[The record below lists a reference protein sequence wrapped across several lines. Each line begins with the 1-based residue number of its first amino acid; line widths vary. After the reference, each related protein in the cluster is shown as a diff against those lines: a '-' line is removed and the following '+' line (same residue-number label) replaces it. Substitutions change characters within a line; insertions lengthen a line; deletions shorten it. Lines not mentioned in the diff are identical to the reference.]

1 MTGRLAALSRG
12 YLDTPAPEQRSPF
25 SRGLQRETKRAAVL
39 SCAAKLFNTKGARST
54 TLADVA
60 SRLGLTKTSLYYYVA
75 TKEDLIYQCYEA
87 NIRQAHAQL
96 DRAEQ
101 AEGSAVDCLMTFLES
116 QIATTLRSLDGEG
129 DYFAAPLEVAAL
141 KPEHRDALEE
151 EYRRLLRRL
160 IVLLNEGIDAG
171 HIRACNPVVTIRA
184 IVGALDWSFY
194 WLYEM
199 PREEADQVIGVLRD
213 LFTHGLFSSTE
224 PALAANASVGQ
235 TLAPDD
241 EAFDRETQNRL
252 KQEAF
257 LKAGTRCFNQKGF
270 SGTSL
275 DEIAEQLQVSKG
287 AFYYHFANK
296 EALLTQC
303 FDYTLD
309 QLERVVAGIEQMEAG
324 PTERLET
331 ACRQIFALQNTDQG
345 PLVHFNAITALP
357 PAVRQR
363 LLARLATVHSTLETY
378 IEQGIKA
385 SQFRDIPPVIVI
397 QLLTGALNAA
407 MDLDAWQT
415 IEDIDQSAG
424 DYFSV
429 FFYGLAA
436 SQPHHSQPQ
445 Y

>member
-1 MTGRLAALSRG
+1 MARPGPALLKDI
-12 YLDTPAPEQRSPF
+12 LDTSTPTNRSPF

-75 TKEDLIYQCYEA
+75 TKEDLIYQCYDA
-87 NIRQAHAQL
+87 NMRQAHDQL
-96 DRAEQ
+96 DRAE
-101 AEGSAVDCLMTFLES
+101 ATHEDATKCLMAFLES
-116 QIATTLRSLDGEG
+116 QINTTLRSLDGEG
-129 DYFAAPLEVAAL
+129 DFYAAPLEVASL
-141 KPEHRDALEE
+141 KAEHREVLEE

-160 IVLLNEGIDAG
+160 IDLLNRGIEAG
-171 HIRACNPVVTIRA
+171 QIQPCNPVVTIRA

-199 PREEADQVIGVLRD
+199 PREQARGVVNVLRD
-213 LFTHGLFSSTE
+213 LLTHGLLASPERAESSDAVTIPPL
-224 PALAANASVGQ
+224 PAE
-235 TLAPDD
+235 D
-241 EAFDRETQNRL
+241 EAFDREAQNRL

-309 QLERVVAGIEQMEAG
+309 QLEQAVARIEQLEA
-324 PTERLET
+324 PPAAKLEA
-331 ACRQIFALQNTDQG
+331 ACRHIFVLQNSDQG

-357 PAVRQR
+357 PEVRQR
-363 LLARLATVHSTLETY
+363 LLGRLTSVHATLENY
-378 IEQGIKA
+378 LAQAAEA
-385 SQFRDIPPVIVI
+385 RQFRNIPPGIVI
-397 QLLTGALNAA
+397 QLLTGALNAS
-407 MDLDAWQT
+407 MDLDAWQP
-415 IEDIDQSAG
+415 IDDLDQSAG
-424 DYFSV
+424 DYFAV
-429 FFYGLAA
+429 FFSGLSLPKTA
-436 SQPHHSQPQ
+436 
-445 Y
+445 

>member
-1 MTGRLAALSRG
+1 MAAPKPALLKEI
-12 YLDTPAPEQRSPF
+12 LDTSTPANRSPF

-75 TKEDLIYQCYEA
+75 TKEDLIYQCYDA
-87 NIRQAHAQL
+87 NMRQAHDQL
-96 DRAEQ
+96 DRAEETH
-101 AEGSAVDCLMTFLES
+101 EGAIECLMAFLES
-116 QIATTLRSLDGEG
+116 QINTTLRSLDGEG
-129 DYFAAPLEVAAL
+129 DFYAAPLEVASL
-141 KPEHRDALEE
+141 KAEHREVLEE

-160 IVLLNEGIDAG
+160 IDLLNRGIEAG
-171 HIRACNPVVTIRA
+171 QIRPCNPVITIRA
-184 IVGALDWSFY
+184 IIGALDWSFY

-199 PREEADQVIGVLRD
+199 PREQARGVVNALRD
-213 LFTHGLFSSTE
+213 LLTHGLISSPERPAGGEAAAIPPFSPE
-224 PALAANASVGQ
+224 
-235 TLAPDD
+235 D
-241 EAFDRETQNRL
+241 EAFDREAQNRL

-309 QLERVVAGIEQMEAG
+309 QLEQVVARIEQLEA
-324 PTERLET
+324 PAAAKLET
-331 ACRQIFALQNTDQG
+331 ACRHIFALQNSDQG

-357 PAVRQR
+357 PEVRQR
-363 LLARLATVHSTLETY
+363 LLARLASVHATLENYVALAAETL
-378 IEQGIKA
+378 E
-385 SQFRDIPPVIVI
+385 FRDIPPGIVI

-407 MDLDAWQT
+407 MDLDAWQP
-415 IEDIDQSAG
+415 IDDINHSAG
-424 DYFSV
+424 EYCSV
-429 FFYGLAA
+429 FFSGLA
-436 SQPHHSQPQ
+436 SPSHLQ
-445 Y
+445 

>member
-1 MTGRLAALSRG
+1 VEHLNP
-12 YLDTPAPEQRSPF
+12 DQRSPF

-75 TKEDLIYQCYEA
+75 NKEDLIYQCYEA
-87 NIRQAHAQL
+87 NVRQAHAQL
-96 DRAEQ
+96 DAAERDADAPLDQ
-101 AEGSAVDCLMTFLES
+101 LLYFLES
-116 QIATTLRSLDGEG
+116 QVATTLRSLDGEG
-129 DYFAAPLEVAAL
+129 DFYAAPLEVASLTAG
-141 KPEHRDALEE
+141 HRQALEE
-151 EYRRLLRRL
+151 GYRRLLRRL
-160 IVLLNEGIDAG
+160 IELMQWGIRQG
-171 HIRACNPVVTIRA
+171 TIRPCNPVVTIRA
-184 IVGALDWSFY
+184 ILGALDWSFY

-199 PREEADQVIGVLRD
+199 PREEATTVSDVLRD
-213 LFTHGLFSSTE
+213 LFSNGLLASTGISE
-224 PALAANASVGQ
+224 TEALPSPEHLPV
-235 TLAPDD
+235 D
-241 EAFDRETQNRL
+241 EDVFDRDTQNRL

-309 QLERVVAGIEQMEAG
+309 QLERVMARVASLDGSPVMK
-324 PTERLET
+324 LEV
-331 ACRQIFALQNTDQG
+331 ACRQIFSLQNSDQG

-363 LLARLATVHSTLETY
+363 LLTRLGSVHGTLEHF
-378 IEQGIKA
+378 IEEA
-385 SQFRDIPPVIVI
+385 VRERQFRPVPAGIVI

-407 MDLDAWQT
+407 MDLEEWQS
-415 IEDIDQSAG
+415 IESVERSAG

-429 FFYGLAA
+429 FFRGL
-436 SQPHHSQPQ
+436 QPTPSPQ
-445 Y
+445 

>member
-1 MTGRLAALSRG
+1 M
-12 YLDTPAPEQRSPF
+12 DTPTPEQRSPF

-54 TLADVA
+54 TLSDVA

-96 DRAEQ
+96 DWAEQ
-101 AEGSAVDCLMTFLES
+101 AEGSAVDCLMAFLES

-141 KPEHRDALEE
+141 KPEHRDTLEE

-160 IVLLNEGIDAG
+160 IVLLNNGIDAG
-171 HIRACNPVVTIRA
+171 HIRACNPVVTMRA

-199 PREEADQVIGVLRD
+199 PREEANKVIGVLRD
-213 LFTHGLFSSTE
+213 LFTHGLFSSSK
-224 PALAANASVGQ
+224 PALAGNAPVGK

-309 QLERVVAGIEQMEAG
+309 QLERVVAGIEQMDAG
-324 PTERLET
+324 PVERLET

-363 LLARLATVHSTLETY
+363 LLARLTTVHSTLETY
-378 IEQGIKA
+378 IEQGISA
-385 SQFRDIPPVIVI
+385 SQFRNIQPGIVI

-415 IEDIDQSAG
+415 VEDIDQSAG

>member
-1 MTGRLAALSRG
+1 MTPPGQIDPIAPVEQ
-12 YLDTPAPEQRSPF
+12 LDPKQRSPF

-75 TKEDLIYQCYEA
+75 TKEDLIYQCYNA
-87 NIRQAHAQL
+87 NVRQAHGQL
-96 DRAEQ
+96 DAAEQ
-101 AEGSAVDCLMTFLES
+101 FTEAPLDCLMYFLES
-116 QIATTLRSLDGEG
+116 QIATTLRALDNAG
-129 DYFAAPLEVAAL
+129 DFYAAPLEVASLAT
-141 KPEHRDALEE
+141 EHRQALEE

-160 IVLLNEGIDAG
+160 IDLMQQGINQG
-171 HIRACNPVVTIRA
+171 HIRPCNPVVTLRA
-184 IVGALDWSFY
+184 ILGALDWSFY

-199 PREEADQVIGVLRD
+199 PREEAVTVSSVIRD
-213 LFTHGLFSSTE
+213 LFSHGLLAS
-224 PALAANASVGQ
+224 PAQ
-235 TLAPDD
+235 TQTNSLPDL
-241 EAFDRETQNRL
+241 EALTADDDIFDRDTQNRL

-275 DEIAEQLQVSKG
+275 DEIAQQLQVSKG

-309 QLERVVAGIEQMEAG
+309 
-324 PTERLET
+324 RLEQVMARVAALEGSPVT
-331 ACRQIFALQNTDQG
+331 KLEVACRHIFTLQNSDQG
-345 PLVHFNAITALP
+345 PLVHFNAITSLP

-363 LLARLATVHSTLETY
+363 LLARLDAVHGVLEHFITD
-378 IEQGIKA
+378 GI
-385 SQFRDIPPVIVI
+385 QQQLFRPVPAAIVI

-407 MDLDAWQT
+407 MDLAAWQS
-415 IEDIDQSAG
+415 IDSVEQSAS

-429 FFYGLAA
+429 FLHGLKTNTRT
-436 SQPHHSQPQ
+436 Q
-445 Y
+445 

>member
-1 MTGRLAALSRG
+1 MARPGPALLKDI
-12 YLDTPAPEQRSPF
+12 LDTSIPTNRSPF

-75 TKEDLIYQCYEA
+75 TKEDLIYQCYDA
-87 NIRQAHAQL
+87 NMRQAHDQL
-96 DRAEQ
+96 DRAE
-101 AEGSAVDCLMTFLES
+101 AAHEDATKCLMAFLES
-116 QIATTLRSLDGEG
+116 QINTTLRSLDGEG
-129 DYFAAPLEVAAL
+129 DFYAAPLEVASL
-141 KPEHRDALEE
+141 KAEHREVLEE

-160 IVLLNEGIDAG
+160 IDLLNRGIEAG
-171 HIRACNPVVTIRA
+171 QIRPCNPVVTIRA

-199 PREEADQVIGVLRD
+199 PREQARGVVNVLRD
-213 LFTHGLFSSTE
+213 LLTHGLLASPERAEGSDAVTIPPL
-224 PALAANASVGQ
+224 PAE
-235 TLAPDD
+235 D
-241 EAFDRETQNRL
+241 EAFDREAQNRL

-309 QLERVVAGIEQMEAG
+309 QLEQAVARIEQLEA
-324 PTERLET
+324 PPAAKLEA
-331 ACRQIFALQNTDQG
+331 ACRHIFVLQNSDQG

-357 PAVRQR
+357 PEVRQR
-363 LLARLATVHSTLETY
+363 LLGRLTSVHATLENY
-378 IEQGIKA
+378 LAQAAEA
-385 SQFRDIPPVIVI
+385 RQFRDIPPGIVI
-397 QLLTGALNAA
+397 QLLTGALNAS
-407 MDLDAWQT
+407 MDLDAWQP
-415 IEDIDQSAG
+415 IDDLDQSAG
-424 DYFSV
+424 DYFAV
-429 FFYGLAA
+429 FFSGLSLPKTA
-436 SQPHHSQPQ
+436 
-445 Y
+445 

>member
-1 MTGRLAALSRG
+1 MAAPKPALLKEI
-12 YLDTPAPEQRSPF
+12 LDTSTPANRSPF

-75 TKEDLIYQCYEA
+75 TKEDLIYQCYDA
-87 NIRQAHAQL
+87 NMRQAHDQL
-96 DRAEQ
+96 DRAKETH
-101 AEGSAVDCLMTFLES
+101 EGAIECLMAFLES
-116 QIATTLRSLDGEG
+116 QINTTLRSLDGEG
-129 DYFAAPLEVAAL
+129 DFYAAPLEVASL
-141 KPEHRDALEE
+141 KAEHREVLEE

-160 IVLLNEGIDAG
+160 IDLLNRGIEAG
-171 HIRACNPVVTIRA
+171 QIRPCNPVITIRA
-184 IVGALDWSFY
+184 IIGALDWSFY

-199 PREEADQVIGVLRD
+199 PREQARGVVNALRD
-213 LFTHGLFSSTE
+213 LLTHGLMSSPERPAGGDAAAIPPFSPE
-224 PALAANASVGQ
+224 
-235 TLAPDD
+235 D
-241 EAFDRETQNRL
+241 EAFDREAQNRL

-309 QLERVVAGIEQMEAG
+309 QLEQVVARIEQLEA
-324 PTERLET
+324 PAAAKLET
-331 ACRQIFALQNTDQG
+331 ACRHIFALQNSDQG

-357 PAVRQR
+357 PEVRQR
-363 LLARLATVHSTLETY
+363 LLARLASVHATLENYVALAAETL
-378 IEQGIKA
+378 E
-385 SQFRDIPPVIVI
+385 FRDIPPGIAI

-407 MDLDAWQT
+407 MDLDAWQP
-415 IEDIDQSAG
+415 IDDINHSAG
-424 DYFSV
+424 EYFSV
-429 FFYGLAA
+429 FFSGLA
-436 SQPHHSQPQ
+436 SPSHLQ
-445 Y
+445 

>member
-1 MTGRLAALSRG
+1 MAAPKPALLKEI
-12 YLDTPAPEQRSPF
+12 LDTSTPANRSPF

-75 TKEDLIYQCYEA
+75 TKEDLIYQCYDA
-87 NIRQAHAQL
+87 NMRQAHDQL
-96 DRAEQ
+96 DRAKETH
-101 AEGSAVDCLMTFLES
+101 EGAIECLMAFLES
-116 QIATTLRSLDGEG
+116 QINTTLRSLDGEG
-129 DYFAAPLEVAAL
+129 DFYAAPLEVASL
-141 KPEHRDALEE
+141 KAEHREVLEE

-160 IVLLNEGIDAG
+160 IDLLNRGIEAG
-171 HIRACNPVVTIRA
+171 QIRPCNPVITIRA
-184 IVGALDWSFY
+184 IIGALDWSFY

-199 PREEADQVIGVLRD
+199 PREQARGVENALRD
-213 LFTHGLFSSTE
+213 LLTHGLISSPERPAGGEAAAIPPFSPE
-224 PALAANASVGQ
+224 
-235 TLAPDD
+235 D
-241 EAFDRETQNRL
+241 EAFDREAQNRL

-309 QLERVVAGIEQMEAG
+309 QLEQVVARIEQLEA
-324 PTERLET
+324 PAAAKLET
-331 ACRQIFALQNTDQG
+331 ACRHIFALQNSDQG

-357 PAVRQR
+357 PEVRQR
-363 LLARLATVHSTLETY
+363 LLARLASVHATLENYVALAAATL
-378 IEQGIKA
+378 E
-385 SQFRDIPPVIVI
+385 FRDIPPGIVI

-407 MDLDAWQT
+407 MDLDAWQP
-415 IEDIDQSAG
+415 IDDINHSAG
-424 DYFSV
+424 EYFSV
-429 FFYGLAA
+429 FFSGLA
-436 SQPHHSQPQ
+436 SPSHLQ
-445 Y
+445 

>member
-1 MTGRLAALSRG
+1 MARPGPALLKDI
-12 YLDTPAPEQRSPF
+12 LDTSTPTNRSPF

-75 TKEDLIYQCYEA
+75 TKEDLIYQCYDA
-87 NIRQAHAQL
+87 NMRQAHDQL
-96 DRAEQ
+96 DRAE
-101 AEGSAVDCLMTFLES
+101 AAYEDATECLVAFLGS
-116 QIATTLRSLDGEG
+116 QINTTLRSLDGE
-129 DYFAAPLEVAAL
+129 DDFYAAPLEVASL
-141 KPEHRDALEE
+141 KAEHREVLEE

-160 IVLLNEGIDAG
+160 IDLLNRGIEAG
-171 HIRACNPVVTIRA
+171 QIRPCNPVATIRA

-199 PREEADQVIGVLRD
+199 PREQARGVGNVLRD
-213 LFTHGLFSSTE
+213 LLTRGLLASPERAEGSDAVTIPPL
-224 PALAANASVGQ
+224 PAE
-235 TLAPDD
+235 D
-241 EAFDRETQNRL
+241 EAFDREAQNRL

-309 QLERVVAGIEQMEAG
+309 QLEQVVARIEQLAAPPAAKLEA
-324 PTERLET
+324 
-331 ACRQIFALQNTDQG
+331 ACRHIFVLQNSDQG

-357 PAVRQR
+357 PEVRQR
-363 LLARLATVHSTLETY
+363 LLGRLASVHATLENY
-378 IEQGIKA
+378 VAQAAEA
-385 SQFRDIPPVIVI
+385 RQFRDIPPGIVI
-397 QLLTGALNAA
+397 QLLTGALNAS
-407 MDLDAWQT
+407 MDLDAWQP
-415 IEDIDQSAG
+415 IDDLDQSAG
-424 DYFSV
+424 DYFAV
-429 FFYGLAA
+429 FFSGLSLPKTA
-436 SQPHHSQPQ
+436 
-445 Y
+445 

>member
-1 MTGRLAALSRG
+1 MNTS
-12 YLDTPAPEQRSPF
+12 TSTNQSPF

-75 TKEDLIYQCYEA
+75 TKEDLIYQCYDA
-87 NIRQAHAQL
+87 NMRQAHEQL
-96 DRAEQ
+96 DQ
-101 AEGSAVDCLMTFLES
+101 AEKTHEGATECLMRFLES
-116 QIATTLRSLDGEG
+116 QISTTLRSLDGEG
-129 DYFAAPLEVAAL
+129 DFYAAPLEVASL
-141 KPEHRDALEE
+141 KSEHREALQA

-160 IVLLNEGIDAG
+160 IDLLNLGIEAG
-171 HIRACNPVVTIRA
+171 QIRPCNPVITIRA

-199 PREEADQVIGVLRD
+199 PREQARGVIDELRD
-213 LFTHGLFSSTE
+213 LFTHGLLSSSEQRDSHTDAE
-224 PALAANASVGQ
+224 MLPIAAE
-235 TLAPDD
+235 D
-241 EAFDRETQNRL
+241 EAFDREAQNRL

-303 FDYTLD
+303 FDYSLD
-309 QLERVVAGIEQMEAG
+309 QLEQLVASIEQLEAS
-324 PTERLET
+324 PAAKLEA
-331 ACRQIFALQNTDQG
+331 ACRHIFTLQNSDQG
-345 PLVHFNAITALP
+345 PLLHFNAITALP

-363 LLARLATVHSTLETY
+363 LLARVASVHTTLETY
-378 IEQGIKA
+378 VEQAIRDQ
-385 SQFRDIPPVIVI
+385 QFRDLHPGIVI
-397 QLLTGALNAA
+397 QLLTGALNAS
-407 MDLDAWQT
+407 MDLDAWQP
-415 IEDIDQSAG
+415 IDDLDQSAG
-424 DYFSV
+424 DYFAV
-429 FFYGLAA
+429 FFSGL
-436 SQPHHSQPQ
+436 SLPKTTQ
-445 Y
+445 

>member
-1 MTGRLAALSRG
+1 LNFEDDPTGQIAPKPPVENLN
-12 YLDTPAPEQRSPF
+12 PEQRSPF

-75 TKEDLIYQCYEA
+75 TKEDLIYQCYNA
-87 NIRQAHAQL
+87 NVRQAHQQVDA
-96 DRAEQ
+96 AEQ
-101 AEGSAVDCLMTFLES
+101 LTDTPLDCLMYFLES
-116 QIATTLRSLDGEG
+116 QIATTLRALDDAG
-129 DYFAAPLEVAAL
+129 DFYAAPLEVASLAA
-141 KPEHRDALEE
+141 EHREALEE

-160 IVLLNEGIDAG
+160 IELMQQGIDQG
-171 HIRACNPVVTIRA
+171 HIRPCNPVVTLRA
-184 IVGALDWSFY
+184 ILGALDWSFY

-199 PREEADQVIGVLRD
+199 PREEAATVSGALRD
-213 LFTHGLFSSTE
+213 LFSHGLLAS
-224 PALAANASVGQ
+224 PAQ
-235 TLAPDD
+235 TQTNNLPGPEALTADD
-241 EAFDRETQNRL
+241 DIFDRDTQNRL

-257 LKAGTRCFNQKGF
+257 LRAGTRCFNQKGF

-275 DEIAEQLQVSKG
+275 DEIAQQLQVSKG

-309 QLERVVAGIEQMEAG
+309 
-324 PTERLET
+324 RLEQVMARVAALEASPVT
-331 ACRQIFALQNTDQG
+331 KLEVACRHIFSLQNSEQG
-345 PLVHFNAITALP
+345 PLVHFNAITSLP

-363 LLARLATVHSTLETY
+363 LLARVGAVHGVLERFITDA
-378 IEQGIKA
+378 IQ
-385 SQFRDIPPVIVI
+385 QQLFRPVPAGIVI

-407 MDLDAWQT
+407 MDLATWQS
-415 IEDIDQSAG
+415 IDSLEQGAS

-429 FFYGLAA
+429 FFQGL
-436 SQPHHSQPQ
+436 QVTQQ
-445 Y
+445 V

>member
-1 MTGRLAALSRG
+1 M
-12 YLDTPAPEQRSPF
+12 DTPTPEQRSPF

-54 TLADVA
+54 TLSDVA

-96 DRAEQ
+96 DWAEQ
-101 AEGSAVDCLMTFLES
+101 AEGSAVDCLMAFLES

-141 KPEHRDALEE
+141 KPEHRDTLEE

-160 IVLLNEGIDAG
+160 IVLLNKGIDAG
-171 HIRACNPVVTIRA
+171 HIRACNPVVTMRA

-199 PREEADQVIGVLRD
+199 PREEAKKVIGVLRD
-213 LFTHGLFSSTE
+213 LFTHGLFSSSK
-224 PALAANASVGQ
+224 PALAGNAPVGK

-287 AFYYHFANK
+287 AFYYHFTNK

-309 QLERVVAGIEQMEAG
+309 QLERVVAGIEQMDAG
-324 PTERLET
+324 PVERLET

-378 IEQGIKA
+378 IEQGISA
-385 SQFRDIPPVIVI
+385 SQFRNIQPGIVI

-415 IEDIDQSAG
+415 VEDIDQSAG

>member
-1 MTGRLAALSRG
+1 M
-12 YLDTPAPEQRSPF
+12 DTPTPEQRSPF

-54 TLADVA
+54 TLSDVA

-96 DRAEQ
+96 DWAEQ
-101 AEGSAVDCLMTFLES
+101 AEGSAVDCLMAFLES

-141 KPEHRDALEE
+141 KPEHRDTLEE

-160 IVLLNEGIDAG
+160 IVLLNKGIDAG
-171 HIRACNPVVTIRA
+171 HIRACNPVVTMRA

-199 PREEADQVIGVLRD
+199 PREEANKVIGVLRD
-213 LFTHGLFSSTE
+213 LFTHGLFSSTK
-224 PALAANASVGQ
+224 PALAGNALVGQ

-309 QLERVVAGIEQMEAG
+309 QLERVVAGIEQMDAG
-324 PTERLET
+324 PVERLET

-378 IEQGIKA
+378 IEQGISA
-385 SQFRDIPPVIVI
+385 SQFRNIQPGIVI

-415 IEDIDQSAG
+415 VEDIDQSAG

>member
-1 MTGRLAALSRG
+1 MARLKPAL
-12 YLDTPAPEQRSPF
+12 LKDILNTATPANRSPF

-75 TKEDLIYQCYEA
+75 TKEDLIYQCYDA
-87 NIRQAHAQL
+87 NMRQAHDQL
-96 DRAEQ
+96 DEAEKTH
-101 AEGSAVDCLMTFLES
+101 EGATECLMTFLES
-116 QIATTLRSLDGEG
+116 QISTTLRSLDGEG
-129 DYFAAPLEVAAL
+129 DFYAAPLEVASL
-141 KPEHRDALEE
+141 KTEHQEALEA

-160 IVLLNEGIDAG
+160 IDLLNRGIEVG
-171 HIRACNPVVTIRA
+171 QIRPCNPVITIRA

-199 PREEADQVIGVLRD
+199 PREQARGVVDEVRD
-213 LFTHGLFSSTE
+213 LLTHGLLSS
-224 PALAANASVGQ
+224 PQHHDVAGAARRVSLAAE
-235 TLAPDD
+235 D
-241 EAFDRETQNRL
+241 EAFDREAQNRL

-257 LKAGTRCFNQKGF
+257 LRAGTRCFNQKGF

-309 QLERVVAGIEQMEAG
+309 QLERLVASIEQLEAA
-324 PTERLET
+324 PAVKLEA
-331 ACRQIFALQNTDQG
+331 ACRHIFALQNSDQG
-345 PLVHFNAITALP
+345 PLLHFNAITALP
-357 PAVRQR
+357 PSVRQR
-363 LLARLATVHSTLETY
+363 LLARVASVHATLEAY
-378 IEQGIKA
+378 VEQA
-385 SQFRDIPPVIVI
+385 VRDQEFRDLHPGIVI
-397 QLLTGALNAA
+397 QLLTGALNAS
-407 MDLDAWQT
+407 MDLDAWQP
-415 IEDIDQSAG
+415 IDDLDQSAG

-429 FFYGLAA
+429 FFSGLALPKTT
-436 SQPHHSQPQ
+436 Q
-445 Y
+445 

>member
-1 MTGRLAALSRG
+1 MARPGPALLKDI
-12 YLDTPAPEQRSPF
+12 LDTSTPANRSPF

-75 TKEDLIYQCYEA
+75 TKEDLIYQCYDA
-87 NIRQAHAQL
+87 NMRQAHDQL
-96 DRAEQ
+96 DRAE
-101 AEGSAVDCLMTFLES
+101 AAHEGATECLMAFLES
-116 QIATTLRSLDGEG
+116 QINTTLRSLDGEG
-129 DYFAAPLEVAAL
+129 DFYAAPLEVASL
-141 KPEHRDALEE
+141 KAEHREVLEE

-160 IVLLNEGIDAG
+160 IDLLNRGIEAG
-171 HIRACNPVVTIRA
+171 QIRPCNPVITIRA

-199 PREEADQVIGVLRD
+199 PREQARGVVDVLRD
-213 LFTHGLFSSTE
+213 LLTHGLLSSPDGAAGGDAVTIPPL
-224 PALAANASVGQ
+224 PAE
-235 TLAPDD
+235 D
-241 EAFDRETQNRL
+241 EAFDREAQNRL

-309 QLERVVAGIEQMEAG
+309 QLEQAVARI
-324 PTERLET
+324 ERLQAPPAAKLEA
-331 ACRQIFALQNTDQG
+331 ACRHIFVLQNSDQG

-357 PAVRQR
+357 PEVRQR
-363 LLARLATVHSTLETY
+363 LLGRLASVHATLQNY
-378 IEQGIKA
+378 IAQAAEA
-385 SQFRDIPPVIVI
+385 HEFRDIPPAIVI

-407 MDLDAWQT
+407 MDLDAWQS
-415 IEDIDQSAG
+415 IDDINHSAG
-424 DYFSV
+424 EYFSV
-429 FFYGLAA
+429 FFSGLA
-436 SQPHHSQPQ
+436 SPTRLQ
-445 Y
+445 

>member
-1 MTGRLAALSRG
+1 MAAPKPALLKEI
-12 YLDTPAPEQRSPF
+12 LDTSTPANRSPF

-75 TKEDLIYQCYEA
+75 TKEDLIYQCYDA
-87 NIRQAHAQL
+87 NMRQAHDQL
-96 DRAEQ
+96 DRAKETH
-101 AEGSAVDCLMTFLES
+101 EGAIECLMAFLES
-116 QIATTLRSLDGEG
+116 QINTTLRSLDGEG
-129 DYFAAPLEVAAL
+129 DFYAAPLEVASL
-141 KPEHRDALEE
+141 KAEHREVLEE

-160 IVLLNEGIDAG
+160 IDLLNRGIEAG
-171 HIRACNPVVTIRA
+171 QIRPCNPVITIRA
-184 IVGALDWSFY
+184 IIGALDWSFY

-199 PREEADQVIGVLRD
+199 PREQARGVVNALRD
-213 LFTHGLFSSTE
+213 LLTHGLMSSPERPAGGEAAAIPPFSPE
-224 PALAANASVGQ
+224 
-235 TLAPDD
+235 D
-241 EAFDRETQNRL
+241 EAFDREAQNRL

-309 QLERVVAGIEQMEAG
+309 QLEQVVARIEQLEA
-324 PTERLET
+324 PAAAKLET
-331 ACRQIFALQNTDQG
+331 ACRHIFALQNSDQG

-357 PAVRQR
+357 PEVRQR
-363 LLARLATVHSTLETY
+363 LLARLASVHATLENYVALAAETL
-378 IEQGIKA
+378 E
-385 SQFRDIPPVIVI
+385 FRDIPPGIVI

-407 MDLDAWQT
+407 MDLDAWQP
-415 IEDIDQSAG
+415 IDDINHSAG
-424 DYFSV
+424 EYFSV
-429 FFYGLAA
+429 FFSGLA
-436 SQPHHSQPQ
+436 SPSHLQ
-445 Y
+445 

>member
-1 MTGRLAALSRG
+1 MTRAGQKNPKPPVEHLNP
-12 YLDTPAPEQRSPF
+12 DQRSPF

-75 TKEDLIYQCYEA
+75 NKEDLIYQCYEA
-87 NIRQAHAQL
+87 NVRQAHAQL
-96 DRAEQ
+96 DAAERNTDAPLDQ
-101 AEGSAVDCLMTFLES
+101 LLYFLES
-116 QIATTLRSLDGEG
+116 QVATTLRSLDGEG
-129 DYFAAPLEVAAL
+129 DFYAAPLEVASLTAG
-141 KPEHRDALEE
+141 HRQALEE
-151 EYRRLLRRL
+151 GYRRLLRRL
-160 IVLLNEGIDAG
+160 LELMQWGIRQG
-171 HIRACNPVVTIRA
+171 TIRPCNPVVTIRA

-199 PREEADQVIGVLRD
+199 PREEATTVSDVLRD
-213 LFTHGLFSSTE
+213 LFSNGL
-224 PALAANASVGQ
+224 LAATGISETEALPSPEHLPV
-235 TLAPDD
+235 D
-241 EAFDRETQNRL
+241 EDVFDRDTQNRL

-309 QLERVVAGIEQMEAG
+309 QLEQVMARVAL
-324 PTERLET
+324 LEGSPVMKLEV
-331 ACRQIFALQNTDQG
+331 ACRQIFALQNSDQG

-363 LLARLATVHSTLETY
+363 LLTRLGSVHGTLERF
-378 IEQGIKA
+378 IEEA
-385 SQFRDIPPVIVI
+385 VRERLFRPVPAGIVI

-407 MDLDAWQT
+407 MDLEEWQS
-415 IEDIDQSAG
+415 IESVERSAG

-429 FFYGLAA
+429 FFKGL
-436 SQPHHSQPQ
+436 QPTPPPQ
-445 Y
+445 

>member
-1 MTGRLAALSRG
+1 MAAPKPALLKEI
-12 YLDTPAPEQRSPF
+12 LDTSTPANRSPF

-75 TKEDLIYQCYEA
+75 TKEDLIYQCYDA
-87 NIRQAHAQL
+87 NMRQAHDQL
-96 DRAEQ
+96 DRAEETH
-101 AEGSAVDCLMTFLES
+101 EGAIECLMAFLES
-116 QIATTLRSLDGEG
+116 QINTTLRSLDGEG
-129 DYFAAPLEVAAL
+129 DFYAAPLEVASL
-141 KPEHRDALEE
+141 KAEHREVLEE

-160 IVLLNEGIDAG
+160 IDLLNRGIEAG
-171 HIRACNPVVTIRA
+171 QIRPCNPVITIRA
-184 IVGALDWSFY
+184 IIGALDWSFY

-199 PREEADQVIGVLRD
+199 PREQARGVVNALRD
-213 LFTHGLFSSTE
+213 LLTHGLMSSPERPAGGEAAAIPPFSPE
-224 PALAANASVGQ
+224 
-235 TLAPDD
+235 D
-241 EAFDRETQNRL
+241 EAFDREAQNRL

-309 QLERVVAGIEQMEAG
+309 QLEQVVARIEQLEA
-324 PTERLET
+324 PAAAKLET
-331 ACRQIFALQNTDQG
+331 ACRHIFALQNSDQG

-357 PAVRQR
+357 PEVRQR
-363 LLARLATVHSTLETY
+363 LLARLASVHATLENYVALAAETL
-378 IEQGIKA
+378 E
-385 SQFRDIPPVIVI
+385 FRDIPPGIVI

-407 MDLDAWQT
+407 MDLDAWQP
-415 IEDIDQSAG
+415 IDDINHSAG
-424 DYFSV
+424 EYFSV
-429 FFYGLAA
+429 FFSGLA
-436 SQPHHSQPQ
+436 SPSHLQ
-445 Y
+445 

>member
-1 MTGRLAALSRG
+1 MAAPKPALLKEI
-12 YLDTPAPEQRSPF
+12 LDTSTPANRSPF

-75 TKEDLIYQCYEA
+75 TKEDLIYQCYDA
-87 NIRQAHAQL
+87 NMRQAHDQL
-96 DRAEQ
+96 DRAEETH
-101 AEGSAVDCLMTFLES
+101 EGAIECLMAFLES
-116 QIATTLRSLDGEG
+116 QINTTLRSLDGEG
-129 DYFAAPLEVAAL
+129 DFYAAPLEVASL
-141 KPEHRDALEE
+141 KAEHREVLEE

-160 IVLLNEGIDAG
+160 IDLLNRGIEAG
-171 HIRACNPVVTIRA
+171 QIRPCNPVITIRA
-184 IVGALDWSFY
+184 IIGALDWSFY

-199 PREEADQVIGVLRD
+199 PREQARGVVNALRD
-213 LFTHGLFSSTE
+213 LLTHGLMSSPERPAGGDAAAIPPFSPE
-224 PALAANASVGQ
+224 
-235 TLAPDD
+235 D
-241 EAFDRETQNRL
+241 EAFDREAQNRL

-309 QLERVVAGIEQMEAG
+309 QLEQVVARIEQLEA
-324 PTERLET
+324 PAAAKLET
-331 ACRQIFALQNTDQG
+331 ACRHIFALQNSDQG

-357 PAVRQR
+357 PEVRQR
-363 LLARLATVHSTLETY
+363 LLARLASVHATLENYVALAAETL
-378 IEQGIKA
+378 E
-385 SQFRDIPPVIVI
+385 FRDIPPGIAI

-407 MDLDAWQT
+407 MDLDAWQP
-415 IEDIDQSAG
+415 IDDINHSAG
-424 DYFSV
+424 EYFSV
-429 FFYGLAA
+429 FFSGLA
-436 SQPHHSQPQ
+436 SPSHLQ
-445 Y
+445 

>member
-1 MTGRLAALSRG
+1 LNTS
-12 YLDTPAPEQRSPF
+12 TSTNQSPF

-75 TKEDLIYQCYEA
+75 TKEDLIYQCYDA
-87 NIRQAHAQL
+87 NMRQAHEQL
-96 DRAEQ
+96 DQ
-101 AEGSAVDCLMTFLES
+101 AEKTHEGATECLMRFLES
-116 QIATTLRSLDGEG
+116 QISTTLRSLDGEG
-129 DYFAAPLEVAAL
+129 DFYAAPLEVASL
-141 KPEHRDALEE
+141 KSEHREALQA

-160 IVLLNEGIDAG
+160 IDLLNLGIEAG
-171 HIRACNPVVTIRA
+171 QIRPCNPVITIRA

-199 PREEADQVIGVLRD
+199 PREQARGVIDELRD
-213 LFTHGLFSSTE
+213 LFTHGLLSSSEQRDSHTDAE
-224 PALAANASVGQ
+224 MLPIAAE
-235 TLAPDD
+235 D
-241 EAFDRETQNRL
+241 EAFDREAQNRL

-303 FDYTLD
+303 FDYSLD
-309 QLERVVAGIEQMEAG
+309 QLEQLVASIEQLEAS
-324 PTERLET
+324 PAAKLEA
-331 ACRQIFALQNTDQG
+331 ACRHIFTLQNSDQG
-345 PLVHFNAITALP
+345 PLLHFNAITALP

-363 LLARLATVHSTLETY
+363 LLARVASVHTTLETY
-378 IEQGIKA
+378 VEQAIRDQ
-385 SQFRDIPPVIVI
+385 QFRDLHPGIVI
-397 QLLTGALNAA
+397 QLLTGALNAS
-407 MDLDAWQT
+407 MDLDAWQP
-415 IEDIDQSAG
+415 IDDLDQSAG
-424 DYFSV
+424 DYFAV
-429 FFYGLAA
+429 FFSGL
-436 SQPHHSQPQ
+436 SLPKTTQ
-445 Y
+445 

>member
-1 MTGRLAALSRG
+1 MLPEDV
-12 YLDTPAPEQRSPF
+12 LDTPAPAHRSPF

-75 TKEDLIYQCYEA
+75 TKEDLIYQCYDA
-87 NIRQAHAQL
+87 NMRQANAQL
-96 DRAEQ
+96 DSAEE
-101 AEGSAVDCLMTFLES
+101 AHSAPIECLIAFLES

-129 DYFAAPLEVAAL
+129 DFYAAPLEIASL
-141 KPEHRDALEE
+141 KDEHRIALEE
-151 EYRRLLRRL
+151 QYRGLLRRL
-160 IVLLNEGIDAG
+160 IDLLNRGIETG
-171 HIRACNPVVTIRA
+171 QIRRCNPVITMRA
-184 IVGALDWSFY
+184 MVGALDWSFY

-199 PREEADQVIGVLRD
+199 PREEARAVIAVLRD
-213 LFTHGLFSSTE
+213 LFTHGLLSSPEQHMTLDAAG
-224 PALAANASVGQ
+224 ALAL
-235 TLAPDD
+235 TPDD
-241 EAFDRETQNRL
+241 EAFNREAQNRL
-252 KQEAF
+252 KQQAF

-303 FDYTLD
+303 YDYTLD
-309 QLERVVAGIEQMEAG
+309 QLERVVAGIEQLEAA
-324 PTERLET
+324 PAAKLHT
-331 ACRQIFALQNTDQG
+331 ACRQIFALQNSDQG
-345 PLVHFNAITALP
+345 PLVHFNSITALP

-363 LLARLATVHSTLETY
+363 LLARLAAVHATLETY
-378 IEQGIKA
+378 VKQAIADG
-385 SQFRDIPPVIVI
+385 QFRDIPAAIVV

-407 MDLDAWQT
+407 MDLETWQP
-415 IEDIDQSAG
+415 IEAVEQSAG

-429 FFYGLAA
+429 FFCGLAPPRP
-436 SQPHHSQPQ
+436 SQ
-445 Y
+445 

>member
-1 MTGRLAALSRG
+1 MGQIDPIPPVERLSP
-12 YLDTPAPEQRSPF
+12 DQRSPF

-75 TKEDLIYQCYEA
+75 TKEDLIYQCYDA
-87 NIRQAHAQL
+87 NVRQAHAQL
-96 DRAEQ
+96 DAAEQ
-101 AEGSAVDCLMTFLES
+101 HTHAPLDCLMYFLES

-129 DYFAAPLEVAAL
+129 DFYAAPLEVASL
-141 KPEHRDALEE
+141 KRDHRLALEE

-160 IVLLNEGIDAG
+160 IDRLHQGIKQGD
-171 HIRACNPVVTIRA
+171 IRPCNPVVTIRA
-184 IVGALDWSFY
+184 ILGALDWSFY

-199 PREEADQVIGVLRD
+199 PREEATSVGGVLRD
-213 LFTHGLFSSTE
+213 LFSNGLLSATE
-224 PALAANASVGQ
+224 TAEAQDLPNPEALAVEE
-235 TLAPDD
+235 D
-241 EAFDRETQNRL
+241 AFDRDTRNRL

-309 QLERVVAGIEQMEAG
+309 QLERVMVRVASLNSSPVIK
-324 PTERLET
+324 LEV
-331 ACRQIFALQNTDQG
+331 ACRQIFALQNSAQG
-345 PLVHFNAITALP
+345 PLVHFNAITSLP

-363 LLARLATVHSTLETY
+363 LLARVGAVHGTLEQF
-378 IEQGIKA
+378 IEDAIRERQI
-385 SQFRDIPPVIVI
+385 RPVPAGTVI

-407 MDLDAWQT
+407 MDLEEWQS
-415 IEDIDQSAG
+415 IESVERSAG

-429 FFYGLAA
+429 FFYGLQRTR
-436 SQPHHSQPQ
+436 SRQ
-445 Y
+445 

>member
-1 MTGRLAALSRG
+1 
-12 YLDTPAPEQRSPF
+12 LDTPTPEQRSPF

-54 TLADVA
+54 TLSDVA

-96 DRAEQ
+96 DWAEQ
-101 AEGSAVDCLMTFLES
+101 AEGSAVDCLMAFLES

-141 KPEHRDALEE
+141 KPEHRDTLEE

-160 IVLLNEGIDAG
+160 IVLLNKGIDAG
-171 HIRACNPVVTIRA
+171 HIRACNPVVTMRA

-199 PREEADQVIGVLRD
+199 PREEANKVIGVLRD
-213 LFTHGLFSSTE
+213 LFTHGLFSSSK
-224 PALAANASVGQ
+224 PALAGNALVGQ

-309 QLERVVAGIEQMEAG
+309 QLERVVAGIEQMDAG
-324 PTERLET
+324 PVERLET

-378 IEQGIKA
+378 IEQGISA
-385 SQFRDIPPVIVI
+385 SQFRNIQPGIVI

-415 IEDIDQSAG
+415 VEDIDQSAG

>member
-1 MTGRLAALSRG
+1 MAAPKPALLKEI
-12 YLDTPAPEQRSPF
+12 LDTSTPANRSPF

-75 TKEDLIYQCYEA
+75 TKEDLIYQCYDA
-87 NIRQAHAQL
+87 NMRQAHDQL
-96 DRAEQ
+96 DRAEETH
-101 AEGSAVDCLMTFLES
+101 EGAIECLMAFLES
-116 QIATTLRSLDGEG
+116 QINTTLRSLDGEG
-129 DYFAAPLEVAAL
+129 DFYAAPLEVASL
-141 KPEHRDALEE
+141 KAEHREVLEE

-160 IVLLNEGIDAG
+160 IDLLNRGIEAG
-171 HIRACNPVVTIRA
+171 QIRPCNPVITIRA
-184 IVGALDWSFY
+184 IIGALDWSFY

-199 PREEADQVIGVLRD
+199 PREQARGVVNALRD
-213 LFTHGLFSSTE
+213 LLTHGLMSSPERPAGGDAAAIPPFSPE
-224 PALAANASVGQ
+224 
-235 TLAPDD
+235 D
-241 EAFDRETQNRL
+241 EAFDREAQNRL

-309 QLERVVAGIEQMEAG
+309 QLEQVVARIEQLEA
-324 PTERLET
+324 PAAAKLET
-331 ACRQIFALQNTDQG
+331 ACRHIFALQNSDQG

-357 PAVRQR
+357 PEVRQR
-363 LLARLATVHSTLETY
+363 LLARLASVHATLENYVALAAETL
-378 IEQGIKA
+378 E
-385 SQFRDIPPVIVI
+385 FRDIPPGIVI

-407 MDLDAWQT
+407 MDLDAWQP
-415 IEDIDQSAG
+415 IDDINHSAG
-424 DYFSV
+424 EYFSV
-429 FFYGLAA
+429 FFSGLA
-436 SQPHHSQPQ
+436 SPSHLQ
-445 Y
+445 